1 MKTWSEKNDLLRG
14 CIVRVLYSVV
24 MVFICTMLMDVQ
36 VETKSDE
43 YDLVLHGGSVMD
55 PESGLDAVRNIGI
68 RDGRIVEISEEPL
81 IGVRVID
88 VSGLVV
94 APGFIDLHAH
104 GQSEESFGLMVR
116 DGVLSLIHI

>member
-1 MKTWSEKNDLLRG
+1 MKTWSEKIDLLRG

-88 VSGLVV
+88 VFFFL
-94 APGFIDLHAH
+94 F
-104 GQSEESFGLMVR
+104 
-116 DGVLSLIHI
+116 